1 MRIRLLLL
9 PLILL
14 AALTPPTTERK
25 VILWAWERP
34 EDLTF
39 IDTEKVGVAFLAKT
53 IYLRGD
59 KVIVKPRMQPLK
71 LAPGTKLTAVV
82 RIETR
87 GTETARGTV
96 TTRGT
101 ETARGVET
109 GRGTETARGLET
121 SRDDIPSFSASQLER
136 VSREIRNLSA
146 VSQIQIDFDAT
157 LSERNF
163 YRSLLTEVRRQLPS
177 SVGLSMTAL
186 ASWCA
191 GDDWLR
197 DLPID
202 EAVPM
207 LFRLGVEQ
215 QQFQRRLE
223 TGRPFESQM
232 CRNAAGVSTDEPVKP
247 PAVSRLYVFSPAAW
261 TKESFARAMEV
272 YKR

>member
-14 AALTPPTTERK
+14 AALTPHTTERK

-39 IDTEKVGVAFLAKT
+39 INPEKVSVAFLAKT

-59 KVIVKPRMQPLK
+59 RVIVRPRLQPLK
-71 LAPGTKLTAVV
+71 LAPGTKLVAVV
-82 RIETR
+82 RIESDRTKR
-87 GTETARGTV
+87 PSLSALQLRETANALTD
-96 TTRGT
+96 
-101 ETARGVET
+101 
-109 GRGTETARGLET
+109 L
-121 SRDDIPSFSASQLER
+121 SDISVVQL
-136 VSREIRNLSA
+136 
-146 VSQIQIDFDAT
+146 DFDAT

-163 YRSLLTEVRRQLPS
+163 YRSLLTELRQQLPR
-177 SVGLSMTAL
+177 SVSLSMTAL

-197 DLPID
+197 DLPVD

-215 QQFQRRLE
+215 PQFQRRLE
-223 TGRPFESQM
+223 TGKPFESRRCQS
-232 CRNAAGVSTDEPVKP
+232 AAGVSTDEPVKP
-247 PAVSRLYVFSPAAW
+247 PAVNRLYIFNPEPW

-272 YKR
+272 YQR